1 MKIKA
6 FAAMLIAA
14 AITFSACGEVK
25 ETAIPDAT
33 EAAASEAGETAAS
46 ETADDS
52 ELKAADE
59 DKDKDKDTPVKE
71 DEVTDKDTSSAY
83 PDEKYAEETDK
94 ALASTDYTRTRAA
107 DKSSG
112 DTVDTSVYK
121 DQDGNIVKV
130 MTEDYGSDGLIS
142 TEYYYKSEDVVY
154 IKQNKTDIYG
164 TGPSDTDVDLSDP
177 EADYTAN
184 LIRQADKVLIA
195 AKKDNGKVL
204 LYGYVGDEQGG
215 IVKNATVNLRNVA
228 GDFNAEEITNGDGYY
243 TFELP
248 QNEDTYSLTYTY
260 GDNLVSSLNDVHIIP
275 GTPEYSLGR
284 VYVAP
289 AGAGIH
295 DTDTYLLNPNVKAP
309 VDLKEGEYVAVIT
322 AEAPDITMKLIS
334 KDDNSRKTGN
344 IVVFDP
350 SDSKSGYVLFV
361 EDGTN
366 IGKDDMSGN
375 MGKSSAIVT
384 IFDKNGIKA
393 AYLAPVGRLGTLWR
407 VCDIDSSGNTDVSGI
422 LYTDTKGWK

>member
-14 AITFSACGEVK
+14 AITATACGEVK
-25 ETAIPDAT
+25 ETALPDAA
-33 EAAASEAGETAAS
+33 EAAASEADEAAAS
-46 ETADDS
+46 ETPDDN
-52 ELKAADE
+52 EPKAAAD
-59 DKDKDKDTPVKE
+59 DKDTPVKE
-71 DEVTDKDTSSAY
+71 DEVTDKDTPSIY

-107 DKSSG
+107 DKGSG
-112 DTVDTSVYK
+112 DIVDTSVYK
-121 DQDGNIVKV
+121 DADGNIVKV
-130 MTEDYGSDGLIS
+130 VTDDYGSDGLIS
-142 TEYYYKSEDVVY
+142 TEYYYDGDTAVY
-154 IKQNKTDIYG
+154 IKQSKTDVYG
-164 TGPSDTDVDLSDP
+164 TGSSYTDVDLSDP
-177 EADYTAN
+177 EADYTAD
-184 LIRQADKVLIA
+184 LIKRAGEVLNT
-195 AKKDNGKVL
+195 AKKDSGKVL

-215 IVKNATVNLRNVA
+215 IVKNATVKLRNVS

-248 QNEDTYSLTYTY
+248 QQDDTYNLTYIY

-309 VDLKEGEYVAVIT
+309 VDLKEGEYAAVIT
-322 AEAPDITMKLIS
+322 AEAPDITIKLIS
-334 KDDNSRKTGN
+334 KDDNNSKTGN
-344 IVVFDP
+344 VIVFDP

-361 EDGTN
+361 EDGVN

-384 IFDKNGIKA
+384 ILDKDGIKA

-407 VCDIDSSGNTDVSGI
+407 VCDIDSSGDMAVSGI

>member
-14 AITFSACGEVK
+14 AITATACGEVK
-25 ETAIPDAT
+25 ETALPDAA
-33 EAAASEAGETAAS
+33 EAAASEADEADEAAAS
-46 ETADDS
+46 ETPDDN
-52 ELKAADE
+52 EPKAAAD
-59 DKDKDKDTPVKE
+59 DKDTPVKE
-71 DEVTDKDTSSAY
+71 DEVTDKDTPSTY
-83 PDEKYAEETDK
+83 PDERYAEETDK

-107 DKSSG
+107 DKGSG
-112 DTVDTSVYK
+112 DIVDTSVYK
-121 DQDGNIVKV
+121 DADGNIVKV
-130 MTEDYGSDGLIS
+130 VTDDYGSDGLIS
-142 TEYYYKSEDVVY
+142 TEYYYDGDTAVY
-154 IKQNKTDIYG
+154 IKQSKTDVYG
-164 TGPSDTDVDLSDP
+164 TGSSYTDVDLSDP
-177 EADYTAN
+177 EADYTAD
-184 LIRQADKVLIA
+184 LIKRAGEVLNT
-195 AKKDNGKVL
+195 AKKDSGKVL

-215 IVKNATVNLRNVA
+215 IVKNATVKLRNVS

-248 QNEDTYSLTYTY
+248 QQDDTYNLTYIY

-309 VDLKEGEYVAVIT
+309 VDLKEGEYAAVIT
-322 AEAPDITMKLIS
+322 AEAPDITIKLIS
-334 KDDNSRKTGN
+334 KDDNNSKTGN
-344 IVVFDP
+344 VIVFDP

-384 IFDKNGIKA
+384 ILDKDGIKA

-407 VCDIDSSGNTDVSGI
+407 VCDIDSSGDMAVSGI

>member
-1 MKIKA
+1 MRIKA
-6 FAAMLIAA
+6 VTAVLIMTAMIV
-14 AITFSACGEVK
+14 TACGEVK
-25 ETAIPDAT
+25 ETALPDTTEQAVDADSGT
-33 EAAASEAGETAAS
+33 VSSEAA
-46 ETADDS
+46 
-52 ELKAADE
+52 
-59 DKDKDKDTPVKE
+59 DKDESDKTASDEKE
-71 DEVTDKDTSSAY
+71 TGAQDEKNTDKDTAAVY
-83 PDEKYAEETDK
+83 PDEEYADEVDRMLSE
-94 ALASTDYTRTRAA
+94 ADYTRTRAN
-107 DKSSG
+107 DSTSG
-112 DTVDTSVYK
+112 DIVDTSVYK
-121 DQDGNIVKV
+121 DKDGNIIKAV
-130 MTEDYGSDGLIS
+130 TEDYGSDGLIN
-142 TEYYYKSEDVVY
+142 TEYYYRDDEAVF
-154 IKQNKTDIYG
+154 IKQHKTDIYG
-164 TGPSDTDVDLSDP
+164 TGSSYVDVELSDP
-177 EADYTAN
+177 VADYTAN
-184 LIRQADKVLIA
+184 LIRQAAEVLA
-195 AKKDNGKVL
+195 DAKKDSGKVL

-309 VDLKEGEYVAVIT
+309 VDLKEGEYAAVIT
-322 AEAPDITMKLIS
+322 AEAPDITIKLIS
-334 KDDNSRKTGN
+334 KDDNNSKTGN
-344 IVVFDP
+344 VIVFDP

-375 MGKSSAIVT
+375 MGKSSATVT
-384 IFDKNGIKA
+384 IFDKDGIKA
-393 AYLAPVGRLGTLWR
+393 AYLAPVGRLGSLWR
-407 VCDIDSSGNTDVSGI
+407 VCDIADTGDIAISGI